1 MRRLAREAA
10 LLAGGGRAIL
20 LQVAHPAVA
29 QGVADHSDF
38 SSRPLDRLRATLTYV
53 YAVTFGTPE
62 EARAVSSMVTDVHR
76 KVAGPGYR
84 ATDPGLQLWVAA
96 TLYETA
102 TLIHGELFGRLDPE
116 TAERVYRQ
124 YAVLATA
131 LQVPDELWPA
141 DRAAFDA
148 YWRHMIAT
156 IEVGDAAREIA
167 HDLLHPTQAPLFIKV
182 GMPLERFLTTAWL
195 PERIRQAYGLDWDE
209 RHQRRYALMVRA
221 GGPVYRRLPL
231 LLREAP
237 KNFYLRDL
245 RRRLAA
251 EADV

>member
-76 KVAGPGYR
+76 KVTGPGYR
-84 ATDPGLQLWVAA
+84 ATDPELQLWVAA

-102 TLIHGELFGRLDPE
+102 TLIHGELFGRLDPD
-116 TAERVYRQ
+116 TADRVYRQ

-131 LQVPDELWPA
+131 LQVPDDLWPA
-141 DRAAFDA
+141 DRTAFDA
-148 YWRHMIAT
+148 YWQHMIAT

-167 HDLLHPTQAPLFIKV
+167 HDLLRPTQAPLVIKV

-209 RHQRRYALMVRA
+209 RHQRRYELMIKV
-221 GGPVYRRLPL
+221 GGPVYRCLPL
-231 LLREAP
+231 VLREAP
-237 KNFYLRDL
+237 KNFYLRDM

-251 EADV
+251 SKAA

>member
-38 SSRPLDRLRATLTYV
+38 SSRPLDRLRATLRYV

-102 TLIHGELFGRLDPE
+102 TLIHGELFGPLDPA

-131 LQVPDELWPA
+131 LQVPDDLWPA

-148 YWRHMIAT
+148 YWQHMIAT
-156 IEVGDAAREIA
+156 IEVGDAARKIA
-167 HDLLHPTQAPLFIKV
+167 RDLLHPTRAPLAIKV
-182 GMPLERFLTTAWL
+182 GLPLERFLTAAWL
-195 PERIRQAYGLDWDE
+195 PERIRHGYRLDWDE
-209 RHQRRYALMVRA
+209 RHQRRYQLMVRA
-221 GGPVYRRLPL
+221 GGPIYRRLPL

-237 KNFYLRDL
+237 KNLYLRDM
-245 RRRLAA
+245 RRRPAA
-251 EADV
+251 SKAS